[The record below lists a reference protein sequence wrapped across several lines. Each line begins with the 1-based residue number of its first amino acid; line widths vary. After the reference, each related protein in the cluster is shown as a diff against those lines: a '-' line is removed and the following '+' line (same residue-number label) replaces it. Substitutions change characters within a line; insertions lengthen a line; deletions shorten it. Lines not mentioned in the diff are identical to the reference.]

1 MKNIF
6 DSLKK
11 HKRVIKYAFTL
22 IVLVLMV
29 YYLCKNRDILSL
41 LEKLDFKY
49 VIVIFFVQIVG
60 VFLIAFT
67 NREVISILRKEIP
80 LMEAF
85 MLQYVNSF
93 LNRIISEAGAVYR
106 GVFLKEVYKL
116 PYTKYISTIASL
128 YLINFLSYSVI
139 GLLSLLYIYLHH
151 HRISYIVLVL
161 FFVVLITSIVIIVI
175 NPYLKNKK
183 RNKLL
188 TWIISILEGWK
199 DIKREKG
206 KLVILTLLSIGTLIL
221 ATVQSVLVYKG
232 LGFKIGFMETLYMSS
247 LAAITTFVNI
257 TPDNLGLREGVY
269 MFTSDVI
276 GLDSDVILLGSLIIR
291 AISLVNTFLIGGI
304 SYLILVP
311 RYRSAKGGR

>member
-199 DIKREKG
+199 DIKREG
-206 KLVILTLLSIGTLIL
+206 KISYTDFVINWNSNF
-221 ATVQSVLVYKG
+221 SC
-232 LGFKIGFMETLYMSS
+232 
-247 LAAITTFVNI
+247 
-257 TPDNLGLREGVY
+257 
-269 MFTSDVI
+269 
-276 GLDSDVILLGSLIIR
+276 
-291 AISLVNTFLIGGI
+291 AISSFIRFRIQNGLWRLCICHHLLHYNFC
-304 SYLILVP
+304 
-311 RYRSAKGGR
+311 